1 MMKIWWMTSISWLLL
16 FIVAAI
22 VIGVRNVDGTGVVQT
37 PELRLFAF
45 IVLGGF
51 FVVVLIGQL
60 VFLYFARKRKHD

>member
-1 MMKIWWMTSISWLLL
+1 MKIWWMTSISWLLL